1 MMSVAPPSLSTLMF
15 SPDPGHQGAGAAR
28 TARPGPAQL
37 LHTAQSL
44 PGSPSVKNSDCER
57 RVKLCHGD
65 RLVTPVYHHQWGGAL
80 CLLWWASVSINRS
93 LRDKVWW
100 ELLKSPSVNPWDVF
114 LVVISLRISSIYY
127 CFSIEHSNCHSVDD
141 DTSFSRSGWHYSR
154 ITQSSDSSP
163 GNTSS
168 GVITL
173 QQPSSGHSHVPECLR
188 LPTLKWTLNSE

>member
-1 MMSVAPPSLSTLMF
+1 MF
-15 SPDPGHQGAGAAR
+15 SPRTPGGGGGPHCPAWPGPVTTHGPVAAR
-28 TARPGPAQL
+28 LSECEELWLWAESETVSWGQIGD
-37 LHTAQSL
+37 TSV
-44 PGSPSVKNSDCER
+44 PSSMR
-57 RVKLCHGD
+57 
-65 RLVTPVYHHQWGGAL
+65 TWGGAL